1 VAIPVLAPN
10 ITHSNAQH
18 RRVVE
23 CVLSGNP
30 EGARAAM
37 EAHCDATSALL
48 RGLLG

>member
-1 VAIPVLAPN
+1 MPYLSEI
-10 ITHSNAQH
+10 QH
-18 RRVVE
+18 RRVID
-23 CVLSGNP
+23 CVLAGDP